1 MRRKGFTIIELL
13 VVLAILVILAGIL
26 YPAFASARRVAY
38 NAVCLSNL
46 KQIGL
51 ANSMYLQ
58 DYDEAFPVACNQ
70 FDRVTGKAQKNDKN
84 EAFGTPDLWTVLAPY
99 VKNPGLWRCPADQ
112 GTSLRGIS
120 FKPSLYLTTGSSYN
134 YNTDLAWF
142 RTSVLEE
149 DPDEVIGRWAPLTMA
164 NIQKPGE
171 TWISAEPTGGWHNAI
186 RGADTRNTY
195 HYNHVFVDGHSKS
208 LTQAQ
213 VENLWTRERSD
224 F

>member
-1 MRRKGFTIIELL
+1 MGPPVGGAARMSAPKRRTLGEHVVMRRKGFIIIELL

-84 EAFGTPDLWTVLAPY
+84 EAF
-99 VKNPGLWRCPADQ
+99 
-112 GTSLRGIS
+112 
-120 FKPSLYLTTGSSYN
+120 
-134 YNTDLAWF
+134 
-142 RTSVLEE
+142 
-149 DPDEVIGRWAPLTMA
+149 
-164 NIQKPGE
+164 
-171 TWISAEPTGGWHNAI
+171 
-186 RGADTRNTY
+186 
-195 HYNHVFVDGHSKS
+195 
-208 LTQAQ
+208 
-213 VENLWTRERSD
+213 
-224 F
+224 